1 MEGVTALEAAVLER
15 GDGAAELGF
24 VRRCGVTRVDHLYQ
38 RAPCRILSPRAEP
51 GEPLQ
56 AVVVTTSGGLAD
68 GDRLRLALAAGEG
81 AAAQVTTQAAEKVY
95 RARGTDPARFDC
107 DIGVGGG
114 AWLEWLPQETILF
127 DGARLERR
135 TRASIAPAG
144 RLLACEHVVLG
155 RVARGESFTE
165 GSLFDRWDILRDGR
179 LVWCDALALSGDM
192 AAARRAPWGF
202 AGAEAFATVLYVA
215 DDASDLRDRA
225 RVLVAEAMSDT
236 ARAGVTVVNGILV
249 ARFLGGA
256 TAVRTGV
263 ARFIAEFR
271 AAAGGFR
278 PVPPRLWTI

>member
-1 MEGVTALEAAVLER
+1 MDGAAIAGTSVLER

-68 GDRLRLALAAGEG
+68 GDRLRLALAAGNG

-95 RARGTDPARFDC
+95 RARDTDPARFDC
-107 DIGVGGG
+107 DIGVGDG

-135 TRASIAPAG
+135 TRASVASGG
-144 RLLACEHVVLG
+144 RLLACEHIVLG
-155 RVARGESFTE
+155 RVARGETFAE
-165 GSLFDRWDILRDGR
+165 GSFFDRWDILRDGR
-179 LVWCDALALSGDM
+179 LTWCDALAISGDM
-192 AAARRAPWGF
+192 AMARRSPWGF
-202 AGAEAFATVLYVA
+202 AGAEAIATVLYVA
-215 DDASDLRDRA
+215 DDAPDLRDRA
-225 RVLVAEAMSDT
+225 RAIVADAIPQG

-249 ARFLGGA
+249 ARFLGGEV
-256 TAVRTGV
+256 AVRAGL
-263 ARFIAEFR
+263 AQFIAAFR
-271 AAAGGFR
+271 AASGGFR
-278 PVPPRLWTI
+278 PVVPRLWTT

>member
-1 MEGVTALEAAVLER
+1 MDGVTTVRASVLER

-38 RAPCRILSPRAEP
+38 RAPCRILSPRAEA

-56 AVVVTTSGGLAD
+56 AVLVTTSGGLAD
-68 GDRLRLALAAGEG
+68 GDLLRLALAAGDG

-107 DIGVGGG
+107 DIGVGDG

-127 DGARLERR
+127 DGARFERR
-135 TRASIAPAG
+135 TRASVAPGG

-155 RVARGESFTE
+155 RVARGESFAT
-165 GSLFDRWDILRDGR
+165 GYLFDRWDIVCDGR
-179 LVWCDALALSGDM
+179 LVWCDALALSESTE
-192 AAARRAPWGF
+192 AARRADWGF
-202 AGAEAFATVLYVA
+202 AGAEAIATVLYVA

-225 RVLVAEAMSDT
+225 RAIVTDAMPEG
-236 ARAGVTVVNGILV
+236 ACAGVTVVNGILV
-249 ARFLGGA
+249 ARVLGGA
-256 TAVRTGV
+256 TAVRAGL
-263 ARFIAEFR
+263 ARFIAAFR

-278 PVPPRLWTI
+278 PVPPRLWMT